1 MPGAR
6 WLGFDLLISS
16 RYLRARSRKP
26 WVRYITLVFVLLTAA
41 IFGAHAGLDAY
52 MKRHY
57 DPRLYA
63 ALPVLYY
70 AKYISVFFTV
80 QVAVFV
86 ELIRR
91 LTVFTTI
98 STFGLFLG
106 SEALVLVL
114 SIMGG
119 FEQDLKQKILGAHAH
134 MVVTAPDRPF
144 TDYRQA
150 IARIEKVPGVVAATP
165 YLASEVMLASPS
177 NLSAVAIKGI
187 DPRTI
192 GRVTDLVKNT
202 GVGSLDNLLHPER
215 IRVPGAADEA
225 GLSDKAGKAGPPSPP
240 DPIDPE
246 DPEARRPPVKKRRV
260 LPGVVVGCE
269 LAKNLRIYLG
279 DDVNVVSPMGDIGP
293 TGPIPKA
300 KPFRIAAVFCSG
312 MYEYDSKYIYMDL
325 PAAQKFLS
333 VDDEVT
339 GLELKLLDPDR
350 TAKVAADLRAALH
363 GVPGGD
369 GAFLVQ
375 DWKELNSSLF
385 SALKLEK
392 IAMFIVLCFI
402 ILVAAFSIISNG
414 IMLVME
420 KGKEVAILKS
430 MGAADRTILRVFV
443 WLGLVMGTLGTGVGI
458 LLGIGFCAL
467 LRTDLFGLRLS
478 TDVYYITKLPVNL
491 NLLEVLAVLG
501 ASLLLSLCA
510 TLYPAWMAARL
521 RPVEGLR

>member
-1 MPGAR
+1 MPPQ
-6 WLGFDLLISS
+6 LGFDLLISS
-16 RYLRARSRKP
+16 RYLRARAKKP
-26 WVRYITLVFVLLTAA
+26 WVRVITLIFVLLTAA
-41 IFGAHAGLDAY
+41 VFSAHAGLDAY

-70 AKYISVFFTV
+70 AKYVAVFVTF
-80 QVAVFV
+80 QAAVFV

-134 MVVTAPDRPF
+134 MVVTTPDRPF
-144 TDYRQA
+144 TDYREA
-150 IARIEKVPGVVAATP
+150 IARVEKIAGVVAATP
-165 YLASEVMLASPS
+165 YLSSELMLASPS

-187 DPRTI
+187 DPQTI

-202 GVGSLDNLLHPER
+202 GVGSLDNLLHPDR
-215 IRVPGAADEA
+215 IRAPGANDAP
-225 GLSDKAGKAGPPSPP
+225 GPAGPPGPA
-240 DPIDPE
+240 DPE
-246 DPEARRPPVKKRRV
+246 GKDRDREVPRAKKRRV

-300 KPFRIAAVFCSG
+300 KPFRVAAVFCSG

-325 PAAQKFLS
+325 PAAQKFLG

-339 GLELKLLDPDR
+339 GLELKLKEPDR
-350 TAKVAADLRAALH
+350 TAGVAAALRAALDAQ
-363 GVPGGD
+363 GT

-430 MGAADRTILRVFV
+430 MGASDRTILRVFV
-443 WLGLVMGTLGTGVGI
+443 WLGLAMGTLGTGVGI

-467 LRTDLFGLRLS
+467 LRTNLFGLRLS

-491 NLLEVLAVLG
+491 NPLEVLAVLG

-510 TLYPAWMAARL
+510 TLYPAWLAARL